1 MTDLMFF
8 PKKYV
13 ENELDTFENV
23 SKTILNAETRFAK
36 NKYIILDYKKILNT
50 INNNL
55 DGYIDYKKSGEKA
68 VWDNNILDTVVKLY
82 NSFFDD
88 IKKYRGVIQFK
99 EFKDVTSDFLDG
111 TNKLKEKLDKYSD
124 MSKYSGNVKAVLKLT
139 DNVYKRLC
147 KYQNMDM
154 KIYLFEVGINAGIV
168 SSLPKNAYD
177 GYNDM
182 DCPCM
187 HKYDEFVRK
196 HSEFK
201 IND

>member
-1 MTDLMFF
+1 MFF